1 MAKQQYLHGV
11 YSTETPAV
19 EPPTVTKNGVQFVVG
34 AAPIH
39 LAKEPK
45 VNEIVIAESI
55 DDVKKHLGYSDDFA
69 FGISESA
76 YASFDVAK
84 VAPVV
89 FVNVLDPEKHV
100 TDEKSETV
108 TVTKNGAI
116 LKSKRALL
124 KTVSVK
130 NSDGSKTFVED
141 TDYTIAYDENYQA
154 VIYPIASSTDLPTGT
169 EVTVTFKE
177 VDVEAVTVSD
187 VLGGYDATTSV
198 TTGLELVRKVYPRY
212 AIRPDILLAPG
223 FSQNPIVKTALEA
236 KTANI
241 SGVFKARTF
250 TDIDTKVAK
259 TYEEA
264 QTWKEENLY
273 SDMRNTVLWPKVKK
287 DGKILNYSSY
297 LAAFRSAQIAND
309 EDNLP
314 VESFSNKE
322 IGVDAFVLDDGTEVY
337 LEHEEANALNGAG
350 IMTGLQWGGVLR
362 SWGNNTAIYPNS
374 TAAQYRFSMVRDAL
388 DWYANSF
395 ITEFFDKVDDL
406 TNMRLIESITDEE
419 NARLAVLTGKGRIA
433 GAEIAFSTTKNSV
446 AKILQGEIH
455 FDRKVA
461 FFTPAEVIQDEVTFD
476 PTFIET
482 AIFG

>member
-1 MAKQQYLHGV
+1 MVKQYLHGV
-11 YSTETPAV
+11 YSTETPST

-34 AAPIH
+34 VAPIH

-55 DDVKKHLGYSDDFA
+55 DDVKKFLGYSDDFA
-69 FGISESA
+69 FGTSESA
-76 YASFDVAK
+76 FASFEVAK

-100 TDEKSETV
+100 TAEKTETV
-108 TVTKNGAI
+108 TITKNGAF

-124 KTVSVK
+124 GTVTLKSI
-130 NSDGSKTFVED
+130 DDSKTFIED
-141 TDYTIAYDENYQA
+141 TDYTIAYDANYQA
-154 VIYPIASSTDLPTGT
+154 IIYPIASSTNLATGV
-169 EVTVTFKE
+169 EVKVTFKE

-187 VLGGYDATTSV
+187 ILGGYDASTSV

-212 AIRPDILLAPG
+212 AVRPDILLAPG
-223 FSQNPIVKTALEA
+223 FSQNPIIKTALEA

-250 TDIDTKVAK
+250 TDIDTKTAK
-259 TYEEA
+259 TYEQA
-264 QTWKEENLY
+264 QSWKEDNLY
-273 SDMRNTVLWPKVKK
+273 TDMRNTVLWPKVKK

-322 IGVDAFVLDDGTEVY
+322 IGVDAFVLEDGTEVY

-350 IMTGLQWGGVLR
+350 IVTGLQWGGVLR
-362 SWGNNTAIYPNS
+362 SWGNNTALYPKS
-374 TAAQYRFSMVRDAL
+374 VVAQDRFSMVRDAL

-419 NARLAVLTGKGRIA
+419 NARLSVLVGKGRVA
-433 GAEIAFSTTKNSV
+433 GAEISFSTIKNSV
-446 AKILQGEIH
+446 AQILNGQIY